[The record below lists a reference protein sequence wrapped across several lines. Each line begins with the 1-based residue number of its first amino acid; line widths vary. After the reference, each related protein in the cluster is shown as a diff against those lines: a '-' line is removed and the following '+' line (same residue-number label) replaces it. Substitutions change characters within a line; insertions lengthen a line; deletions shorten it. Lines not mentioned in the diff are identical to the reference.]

1 LKYIDVF
8 NGDADGLCA
17 LRQLRLAEPAV
28 AELVTGV
35 KRDIALLARVEAK
48 PGDLVTVLD
57 VSLDRNRA
65 ALVRLL
71 ERGVRVRYFDH
82 HFAGEIP
89 SQPGLEAH
97 IDTSPGT
104 CSSMLVDRHLG
115 GRFRRWAVTAAFG
128 DGLDQAALEL
138 GATLALGPAEIA
150 KLRELGRSL
159 NYNAYGETEADLVVP
174 PARLYR
180 ELATYDDPLQF
191 IAANDLCE
199 QLNEGRHA
207 DLDAALEVPA
217 HWLGQGG
224 AVYVLPEA
232 PWSRRVS
239 GTFAN
244 TLARQHPGRAAAV
257 LAAARGSGY
266 VVSVRVPAG
275 ARTSA
280 DEFCRSFPGG
290 GGRKEAAGID
300 HLPAADL
307 ESFVRR
313 FAGAFG

>member
-28 AELVTGV
+28 AELVSGV
-35 KRDIALLARVEAK
+35 KRDIALLARVEAA
-48 PGDLVTVLD
+48 PGDMVTVLD
-57 VSLDRNRA
+57 LSLDRNRDP
-65 ALVRLL
+65 LLRLL

-89 SQPGLEAH
+89 SHPGLEAH
-97 IDTSPGT
+97 IDTSPGI

-115 GRFRRWAVTAAFG
+115 GRFRRWAVAAAFG
-128 DGLDQAALEL
+128 DGMDQEA
-138 GATLALGPAEIA
+138 LALGAAHGLGTAEIE
-150 KLRELGRSL
+150 KLRDLGRNL

-174 PARLYR
+174 PVRLYR
-180 ELATYDDPLQF
+180 ELSAYEDPLQF
-191 IAANDLCE
+191 VAASGLYGEMDE
-199 QLNEGRHA
+199 SRHT
-207 DLDAALEVPA
+207 DLDAARAVQA
-217 HWLGQGG
+217 HWSGQGG

-232 PWSRRVS
+232 PWSRRVN
-239 GTFAN
+239 GTFAHA
-244 TLARQHPGRAAAV
+244 LARLHPGRAAAV
-257 LAAARGSGY
+257 LAPARGGY

-275 ARTSA
+275 AATSA
-280 DEFCRSFPGG
+280 DEFCRAFPRG

-300 HLPAADL
+300 QLPVAEL

-313 FAGAFG
+313 FADAFG